1 MSFNC
6 EVLQKKCK
14 QKEKEIAQ
22 KLITIFLP
30 LIVHEHKE
38 NTLFYYPH
46 IFLPVLFTAV
56 GSPPT

>member
-1 MSFNC
+1 
-6 EVLQKKCK
+6 VLEKKCK

-46 IFLPVLFTAV
+46 IFLPTLFIAV